1 MTIITPTGITGIN
14 SITSSGSTLVFQS
27 ASGASPT
34 VSGLNNITSS
44 GIITATGFV
53 GDITGNINAT
63 GVSTIATLNATQ
75 SNSTNLN
82 VSGFTTA
89 TTLRATSI
97 VGVTTAGITT
107 AYIGSVNDGPI
118 SGTRNRII
126 NGDMR
131 LDQRN
136 AGGSI
141 TPTTNTYTLDRW
153 LAVTSASSK
162 YSVQRN
168 AGSVTPPVGFTNYLG
183 TTSLSAYSSASSD
196 FFLLNHYIEGFN
208 SADLAFGTSSA
219 SPITLSFWVRSSLTG
234 TFSVSIC
241 NNPANRNYIS
251 TYLINNANTWEYKTI
266 TISGDTAGTWD
277 TGNTVGIQVRFDL
290 GSGSNYNGTAGSWI
304 TSNLL
309 RTSGSQSLVG
319 TNGATFYL
327 TGVQLEA
334 GTVATPFER
343 RSYGQELA
351 LCQRYFCKSSNP
363 EVVAINGAGYT
374 TDGMF
379 YSGTASLYGSASGY
393 VHTIMFPVSMRTTPS
408 TITFITTSLGGSTG
422 QWSIYYPNVWTGGNM
437 TVQGSTS
444 TGFGAVCA
452 GSWTAGVGL
461 TYGAWTASA
470 EL

>member
-1 MTIITPTGITGIN
+1 MGIQINGNTDTITAIDGALIVSGAELSAVTNLNATGIVT
-14 SITSSGSTLVFQS
+14 
-27 ASGASPT
+27 AS
-34 VSGLNNITSS
+34 
-44 GIITATGFV
+44 GFV
-53 GDITGNINAT
+53 GNITGNINAT

-136 AGGSI
+136 AGATVTLSGD
-141 TPTTNTYTLDRW
+141 PQYTVDRW
-153 LAVTSASSK
+153 FGSRAIVPNFTVVRSGSA
-162 YSVQRN
+162 
-168 AGSVTPPVGFTNYLG
+168 PVGFTNSLLVTMGSG
-183 TTSLSAYSSASSD
+183 TSPGSTGYALIGQR
-196 FFLLNHYIEGFN
+196 IEGFN
-208 SADLAFGTSSA
+208 ASDLLWGTA
-219 SPITLSFWVRSSLTG
+219 NAKPITLSFWVNCSVSG
-234 TFSVSIC
+234 TFGVSFR
-241 NNPANRNYIS
+241 NGSANATYCTTYTINS
-251 TYLINNANTWEYKTI
+251 TNTWEYKTVTVPGVTTGTWFTDTRI
-266 TISGDTAGTWD
+266 GIEPMWDLGVGTQYSGTAGQV
-277 TGNTVGIQVRFDL
+277 NT
-290 GSGSNYNGTAGSWI
+290 GSNYFGVTGTTKLSS
-304 TSNLL
+304 T
-309 RTSGSQSLVG
+309 T
-319 TNGATFYL
+319 GATFYI

-379 YSGTASLYGSASGY
+379 YSGTASLYGSTSGY

-422 QWSIYYPNVWTGGNM
+422 QWSIYYPNVWTGGSM
-437 TVQGSTS
+437 TIQGSTS